1 MTHPGTP
8 EDATAVAGSPGSPQ
22 PPVYGGA
29 EGGAVPAQPTAADE
43 SVAAAVAKL
52 TQENLPAAERRSA
65 LGQLAAGLRS
75 RGFRDVFR
83 PKAAMA
89 WLSDTLID
97 IAPRIPLRN
106 IVALRQQ
113 HPGMNDDQIAN
124 RIVRNASRTTAGIGA
139 LGGGIAAVE
148 WAAPPALLTAPV
160 VLAAETLAVVA
171 VEIKML
177 GELQELYGQ
186 PVGGTTPQ
194 QAMALV
200 HAWATRRGVSLLSPG
215 RAMTAVL
222 STAAR
227 HELRDRL
234 IRRFGRNLT
243 SFGPLFTGAAIAA
256 YLNRR
261 ATRTLADQIRR
272 DLASRRVPR
281 QVGRR

>member
-1 MTHPGTP
+1 MTQNDVPGDDPSGIVVSSDPSAAPTVP
-8 EDATAVAGSPGSPQ
+8 GPPTSPDNG
-22 PPVYGGA
+22 
-29 EGGAVPAQPTAADE
+29 
-43 SVAAAVAKL
+43 VAAALARV
-52 TQENLPAAERRSA
+52 TEDDLPTGERRQVI
-65 LGQLAAGLRS
+65 GQLAAALRS

-97 IAPRIPLRN
+97 VAPRIPLRT
-106 IVALRQQ
+106 VATLRSQ
-113 HPGMNDDQIAN
+113 HPGMTDDQIAD
-124 RIVRNASRTTAGIGA
+124 RVVRNAARTTAGIGA

-148 WAAPPALLTAPV
+148 WVAPPALLTAPA

-186 PVGGTTPQ
+186 PVAGSTPQ
-194 QAMALV
+194 RAVALV
-200 HAWATRRGVSLLSPG
+200 HAWASRRGVSLLAPG

-222 STAAR
+222 GTAAR

-234 IRRFGRNLT
+234 VRRFGRNLT
-243 SFGPLFTGAAIAA
+243 TFGPLFTGAAVAA

-261 ATRTLADQIRR
+261 ATRHLADEIRR
-272 DLASRRVPR
+272 DLTRQIPR
-281 QVGRR
+281 QLRRD